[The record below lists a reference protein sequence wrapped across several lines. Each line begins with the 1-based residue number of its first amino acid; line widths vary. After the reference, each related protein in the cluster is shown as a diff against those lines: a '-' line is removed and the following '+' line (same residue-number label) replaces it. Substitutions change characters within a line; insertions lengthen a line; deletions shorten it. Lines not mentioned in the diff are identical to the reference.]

1 MTNEVTTTTT
11 TAAAVFDATCLA
23 GQLAPSSAAM
33 YERDARAYVTFCDAK
48 SLERFGR
55 YVSGRVA

>member
-33 YERDARAYVTFCDAK
+33 YERDARLRD
-48 SLERFGR
+48 LL
-55 YVSGRVA
+55 